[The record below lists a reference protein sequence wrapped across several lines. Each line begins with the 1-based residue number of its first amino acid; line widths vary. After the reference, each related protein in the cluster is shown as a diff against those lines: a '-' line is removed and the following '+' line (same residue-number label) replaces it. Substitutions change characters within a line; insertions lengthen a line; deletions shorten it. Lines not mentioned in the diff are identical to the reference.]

1 MVTLHILVHR
11 SLNYT
16 AHAVGTG
23 DKHWPQVASFLK
35 ALSNL
40 DNSSKLG

>member
-11 SLNYT
+11 SVNYT

-23 DKHWPQVASFLK
+23 DKYCPQVASLK
-35 ALSNL
+35 TLSDL